1 MSRIRPLHADDVPAL
16 ADLWVRVFRRGATR
30 AGVERYLRQV
40 FGDPS
45 AREGGITSLVHEDD
59 AGAVAGFVGAL
70 PRRMVFRGR
79 AIRAA
84 VATQLMVDP
93 ARRRP
98 FAAFE
103 LLRALFSGPQDLTFS
118 DGANE
123 RSAAVWERSGGEV
136 VRLYSLDWTR
146 VLRPTGFLR
155 HRLEHAGAF
164 VLSRAA
170 APLCRAT
177 DALAVRIS
185 RRVLEIDRGSALGV
199 PLGPPRPRLA
209 EEDLSAAAVRAL
221 IAEARPSLYPSYDAP
236 TLDWLLEQA
245 SRTRGHGALRA
256 RLCRDT
262 KGVAAGWYVYY
273 AKAGGVS
280 QVLQFGGRPGAIGDV
295 LANLFADAHRAGSV
309 AVAGQAQPRWLRELT
324 DAHATLSCNSLG
336 VLVHAR
342 DRELMAAV
350 HRGDAFLSRLDGE
363 WWLRF
368 GADRLVA

>member
-1 MSRIRPLHADDVPAL
+1 MSRTRPLRADDVPKL
-16 ADLWVRVFRRGATR
+16 ADLWVRAFQRGATR
-30 AGVERYLRQV
+30 EGVEPYFREV
-40 FGDPS
+40 FGDPPE
-45 AREGGITSLVHEDD
+45 REGGVTSLVHEDD
-59 AGAVAGFVGAL
+59 AGEVVGFVGAL

-79 AIRAA
+79 AVRAV
-84 VATQLMVDP
+84 VATQLMVEP
-93 ARRRP
+93 GGRRA
-98 FAAFE
+98 FVAFE
-103 LLRALFSGPQDLTFS
+103 LLRTLFSGPQDLTFS

-136 VRLYSLDWTR
+136 VLVYSLDWTR
-146 VLRPTGFLR
+146 VLGPAGHLR
-155 HRLEHAGAF
+155 HRIERAGATGPA
-164 VLSRAA
+164 RALG
-170 APLCRAT
+170 PLCRAI
-177 DALAVRIS
+177 DALTACIS
-185 RRVLEIDRGSALGV
+185 SRVLEVERGSALGV

-295 LANLFADAHRAGSV
+295 LANLFADAHRTGSV